1 MLVQV
6 PVLSAA
12 INKASK
18 ESALDSIQTRKA
30 HALKRL
36 KENLYK
42 DYQDFLREHDKVLI
56 RKEVLKENKSCVSKL
71 VSNQAKK
78 IDIKEVKKEYEKKYK
93 DKISNDME
101 LNPDVE
107 NNALQSAIDS
117 GDIPF

>member
-1 MLVQV
+1 M
-6 PVLSAA
+6 
-12 INKASK
+12 
-18 ESALDSIQTRKA
+18 
-30 HALKRL
+30 
-36 KENLYK
+36 
-42 DYQDFLREHDKVLI
+42 
-56 RKEVLKENKSCVSKL
+56 
-71 VSNQAKK
+71 SNQAKK